1 MGLSND
7 VVGIL
12 KDEHCRSMDFYIAG
26 LHVNGSGLAEVA
38 SQIDD
43 GGIAVCGRDGMSTP
57 GRYRNTRD
65 ELQVQN
71 DLAGVLDDAQN
82 RALLVHEAV
91 HALSD
96 IRVSK
101 KMTDLESE
109 SAAFIAQA
117 LYQLKYRKGK
127 KWKSRVPIFVAALD
141 VVVAKNLH
149 EKTGETVAWE
159 DYTDLRKAIQEDPN
173 YKNKDLSV
181 SAGYDGIKKHS
192 GERCR

>member
-1 MGLSND
+1 MALSND

-12 KDEHCRSMDFYIAG
+12 KDEHCRSMDFFMAG
-26 LHVNGSGLAEVA
+26 LHVNGAGLSEV
-38 SQIDD
+38 SKQIDD

-65 ELQVQN
+65 ELHVQN

-96 IRVSK
+96 LRVS
-101 KMTDLESE
+101 KMTDLEAE

-117 LYQLKYRKGK
+117 LYQLKYRKGQ
-127 KWKSRVPIFVAALD
+127 KWKSRVPIFAAALD
-141 VVVAKNLH
+141 VVVAKKLH
-149 EKTGETVAWE
+149 EKGGETVAWE
-159 DYTDLRKAIQEDPN
+159 DYPALRKAIQEDAN
-173 YKNKDLSV
+173 YKSKDLTA
-181 SAGYDGIKKHS
+181 SAGYDGIKKHK
-192 GERCR
+192 GQRCR